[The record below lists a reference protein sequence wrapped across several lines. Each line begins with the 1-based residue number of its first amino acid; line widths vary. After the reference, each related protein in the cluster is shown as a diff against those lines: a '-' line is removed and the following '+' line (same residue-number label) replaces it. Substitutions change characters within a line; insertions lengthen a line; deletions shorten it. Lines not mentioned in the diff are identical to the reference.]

1 MEHDIVLT
9 HRTIAL
15 RPLQPEDAHA
25 FRALVDPDSWAGMSL
40 PLPATDEAMFD
51 HLASIVTASASYAFA
66 VEQDGKLVG
75 RTTFSDIK
83 PNVRVDIG
91 NTIYARTVWG
101 GIVNPTAKLL
111 LMEYAF
117 ATLNVQRVALRCDS
131 RNTRS
136 HRAIARLGAKYEG
149 TLRNYRPAAD
159 GTIASVDYFSIT
171 PDEWPKVRTQLEHR
185 ANSAT

>member
-9 HRTIAL
+9 HRAITL
-15 RPLQPEDAHA
+15 RPLRTQDAPE
-25 FRALVDPDSWAGMSL
+25 FRALVDTDSWAGMAS
-40 PLPATDEAMFD
+40 PLPATDKAMAD
-51 HLASIVTASASYAFA
+51 HLASIIAASAAYAFA

-75 RTTFSDIK
+75 RTTFSEIK

-91 NTIYARTVWG
+91 NTIYARAVWG
-101 GIVNPTAKLL
+101 SVVNPTAKLL

-117 ATLNVQRVALRCDS
+117 DTLNVHRVALRCDS

-136 HRAIARLGAKYEG
+136 HGAIARLGAKYEG

-159 GTIASVDYFSIT
+159 GRDC
-171 PDEWPKVRTQLEHR
+171 
-185 ANSAT
+185 